1 MPFKIEFPNVVV
13 DPALLSIFANKERAP
28 YFQFQFHCRLSFLYF
43 FFFRILMIFED
54 AINSF
59 KGNYKLFQIS
69 R

>member
-13 DPALLSIFANKERAP
+13 DPALLSIFANEERAP
-28 YFQFQFHCRLSFLYF
+28 YFQFQFQFHCRFCI
-43 FFFRILMIFED
+43 FFFRVLMIFED

>member
-28 YFQFQFHCRLSFLYF
+28 YIYTNSIVVCRFCIF
-43 FFFRILMIFED
+43 FFFRVLMIFED
-54 AINSF
+54 AINFF